1 MKKPSSFFTVVLIF
15 MSAISSFAAAPQP
28 TPGLDQIVHVLD
40 SQKIK
45 YYLFANGRGN
55 RFLVV
60 PKFGGR
66 VLAVSVGGDNIFWV
80 NPDVLKGQGGQR
92 TWLGP
97 EGGPKA
103 FFLRPDWRGFRDFSM
118 FDPGHFEAKT
128 FAENIILGL
137 VNNFRAVS
145 NDGLETYD
153 AMLTR
158 WFQQLD
164 DPLAADASFKGTRY
178 EFLGIKF
185 ANNLN
190 NNIDSKIKGILDF
203 WNIVQV
209 PANGTA
215 VIPVTKVEN
224 AAWRGNYRGSVP
236 EKNVKANPDS
246 FSFLVKGGEEYK
258 VGVRPEF
265 QKNTGTIGYIIKS
278 WTPEPFLIVI
288 SFPVRPSKIY
298 VDKPKSEQSGNG
310 DAIQISSRH
319 EQGELNF
326 GELSCHSWAIDLEG
340 KGVALFPVYYHIY
353 RAPLPVLLKIGKKL
367 VCPGFEK
374 AFLF

>member
-1 MKKPSSFFTVVLIF
+1 MSLLFAVVLIF
-15 MSAISSFAAAPQP
+15 MTAISSFAAAPQP
-28 TPGLDQIVHVLD
+28 SPGLDQIVRVLD

-66 VLAVSVGGDNIFWV
+66 VLAVSVGGDNILWV

-103 FFLRPDWRGFRDFSM
+103 FFLRPDWKSYRDFSTL
-118 FDPGHFEAKT
+118 DPGHYEIKT
-128 FAENIILGL
+128 FSENRILGIS
-137 VNNFRAVS
+137 NNFRAVS
-145 NDGLETYD
+145 NDGLESYD
-153 AMLTR
+153 AMMTR
-158 WFQQLD
+158 WFQHLD
-164 DPLAADASFKGTRY
+164 DPLSADPAFKAMKY
-178 EFLGIKF
+178 EFLGIKLG
-185 ANNLN
+185 NNLN

-203 WNIVQV
+203 WNVLQV

-215 VIPVTKVEN
+215 VIPLTKVEN
-224 AAWRGNYRGSVP
+224 AAWRGNYRGPVP

-246 FSFLVKGGEEYK
+246 FSFLVKGGEDCK
-258 VGVRPEF
+258 AGVKPQF
-265 QKNTGTIGYIIKS
+265 LKNTGTIGYIIKS

-288 SFPVRPSKIY
+288 TFPVKQAEVY
-298 VDKPKSEQSGNG
+298 VDKPKAEQSTNG
-310 DAIQISSRH
+310 DAIQISSCR
-319 EQGELNF
+319 EPGGLNF
-326 GELSCHSWAIDLEG
+326 GELGCHSWAIDIEG

-353 RAPLPVLLKIGKKL
+353 RAPLPVLFKIGKKL